1 MEPLNVGSDLSS
13 SKRHR
18 LSSNAVTFQLVV
30 LDLFVSSVSAA
41 AGLLFVALLSTVGV
55 NGLDYFWPN
64 LLHEIWFPV
73 GVVLG
78 LALAGSYR
86 RARRSG
92 AQSTFTLM
100 GNFFFAI
107 GVGGLLSIALS
118 TTVHRILGQRQ
129 ANANHVLSAIIL
141 ATFLVPVA
149 RSLHRH
155 FTLRRHPI
163 RAIIIDSGENVSRY
177 LTHLGLQGGFQ
188 VIGWVPGTALRPG
201 EGLGQID
208 DLEELCAEHQV
219 DLVMVGNYDYPTPVI
234 IDVLRKIQNRV
245 QLTFVPRVFELVSWR
260 SSFTEV
266 SGLPLIEAAPLQMTR
281 FDRFVKRLFDI
292 AVASLTLVLLT
303 PILVVIA
310 AAVKF
315 SSKGPVLYRQS
326 RLGRNGR
333 PFTILKFRTM
343 RVDGINHASH
353 GTAAEGKAPLYESR
367 GKLREEERI
376 TGPGRFLRRT
386 GLDELPQLFNVI
398 SGSMSIVGPRPFV
411 SAESTGTIGWQSRRY
426 DVRPG
431 ITGLWQVSGRNN
443 LSSGDLEEL
452 DYLYVASWSMWWDVK
467 ILWDT
472 PRTMLKGIGAY

>member
-1 MEPLNVGSDLSS
+1 MEPLNVGGDLTS

-30 LDLFVSSVSAA
+30 LDLIVSSVAA
-41 AGLLFVALLSTVGV
+41 AFGLLIVACLSTVPV
-55 NGLDYFWPN
+55 NGLKYYWPN
-64 LLHEIWFPV
+64 LVHEVWFPI

-100 GNFFFAI
+100 SNFFFAI
-107 GVGGLLSIALS
+107 GVGGLLSIAIS
-118 TTVHRILGQRQ
+118 TAVHRVLGQRQ

-141 ATFLVPVA
+141 ATFFIPIA
-149 RSLHRH
+149 RSIHRH

-201 EGLGQID
+201 EGLGQLD
-208 DLEELCAEHQV
+208 DLEGLCAEHQV
-219 DLVMVGNYDYPTPVI
+219 DLVMVGDYDYPTPVL
-234 IDVLRKIQNRV
+234 IDVLRRIQNRV

-266 SGLPLIEAAPLQMTR
+266 SGLPLIEAAPLQMTK
-281 FDRFVKRLFDI
+281 FDRLVKRLFDI
-292 AVASLTLVLLT
+292 SVAAVTLLILSPLLFGIAVA
-303 PILVVIA
+303 
-310 AAVKF
+310 VKVT
-315 SSKGPVLYRQS
+315 SKGPVLYRQS
-326 RLGRNGR
+326 RLGRSGR

-343 RVDGINHASH
+343 RTDGTSPARRETS
-353 GTAAEGKAPLYESR
+353 TEGKTPLYESR

-386 GLDELPQLFNVI
+386 GLDELPQLFNVLA
-398 SGSMSIVGPRPFV
+398 GSMSIVGPRPFV

-443 LSSGDLEEL
+443 LSAGDLEEL

-472 PRTMLKGIGAY
+472 PRTMFKGIGAY

>member
-1 MEPLNVGSDLSS
+1 MEPLNVGGDLTS

-18 LSSNAVTFQLVV
+18 LSSNAVTLQLVI
-30 LDLFVSSVSAA
+30 LDLVVASFSAA
-41 AGLLFVALLSTVGV
+41 VGLVVVACLSTVPV
-55 NGLDYFWPN
+55 NGLEYFWPN
-64 LLHEIWFPV
+64 LVHEVWFPV

-78 LALAGSYR
+78 LALAGNYR

-100 GNFFFAI
+100 SNFFFAI
-107 GVGGLLSIALS
+107 GVGGLVSIAIS
-118 TTVHRILGQRQ
+118 TVVHRALGQRQ

-141 ATFLVPVA
+141 ATFFIPIA
-149 RSLHRH
+149 RSMHRH

-188 VIGWVPGTALRPG
+188 VIGWVPGTSLRPG
-201 EGLGQID
+201 EGLGQLD
-208 DLEELCAEHQV
+208 DLEGLCAEHQV
-219 DLVMVGNYDYPTPVI
+219 DLVMVGDYDYPTPVL
-234 IDVLRKIQNRV
+234 IDVLRRIQNRV

-260 SSFTEV
+260 SSFSEV

-281 FDRFVKRLFDI
+281 FDRLVKRLFDI
-292 AVASLTLVLLT
+292 TLASVALLLLS
-303 PILVVIA
+303 PLLIVMA
-310 AAVKF
+310 AAVKLT
-315 SSKGPVLYRQS
+315 SKGPVLYRQS
-326 RLGRNGR
+326 RIGRNGR

-343 RVDGINHASH
+343 HEDGTRPESQARA
-353 GTAAEGKAPLYESR
+353 TEGKAPLYESR
-367 GKLREEERI
+367 GKLREGERI
-376 TGPGRFLRRT
+376 TGPGRFLRHS

-398 SGSMSIVGPRPFV
+398 SGAMSVVGPRPFV

-431 ITGLWQVSGRNN
+431 MTGLWQVSGRNN
-443 LSSGDLEEL
+443 LSAGDLEEL